1 MHPSIY
7 HAVMSVVEFS
17 QEALMAAL
25 GHLVNH
31 KAQGTS
37 YVGMTEAHRI
47 VWLRTYLGKHYF

>member
-1 MHPSIY
+1 
-7 HAVMSVVEFS
+7 MSVVEFS

-47 VWLRTYLGKHYF
+47 VWLGTYLGKHYF